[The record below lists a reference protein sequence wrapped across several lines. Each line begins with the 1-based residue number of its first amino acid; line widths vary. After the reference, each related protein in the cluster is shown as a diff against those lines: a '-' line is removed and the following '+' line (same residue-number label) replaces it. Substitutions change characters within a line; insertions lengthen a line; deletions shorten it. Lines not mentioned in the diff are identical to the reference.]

1 MISDENLV
9 HDLVSTVA
17 IREPTNFNMRV
28 LEREKA
34 SIVETEYEFS
44 YSSTTD
50 SVQTCQPRL
59 VLKVARETVV
69 CTLK

>member
-1 MISDENLV
+1 MISDDNLV

-17 IREPTNFNMRV
+17 IREPTYFNMRV

-34 SIVETEYEFS
+34 PIVETEYEFS
-44 YSSTTD
+44 YSSTTN
-50 SVQTCQPRL
+50 SVQTRQPRF
-59 VLKVARETVV
+59 VLKVARKAIV